1 MRCILDA
8 SYFFGD
14 YAFPGELYTTPAV
27 VGELL
32 DITAKMRYEVLSSHG
47 LIVSEPEPA
56 ALTAV
61 VAAAEKSGDLRV
73 LSQTDLSVIAL
84 ALTLEGTVVSDD
96 FAVQNVCRHLK
107 IPVQNILQKKA
118 KRKVWK
124 YICSGCGAEIPGG
137 GDCPVCGSPPKKRGT
152 EKSSGKRR

>member
-14 YAFPGELYTTPAV
+14 YPCFGEMYTTPEV

-32 DITAKMRYEVLSSHG
+32 DITAKMRYEVLCSRG
-47 LIVSEPEPA
+47 LAVREPDPA
-56 ALTAV
+56 AAEAA
-61 VAAAEKSGDLRV
+61 VAAAEKSGDMRV
-73 LSQTDLSVIAL
+73 LSQTDISVIAL
-84 ALTLEGTVVSDD
+84 SLTLQGTVVSDD

-118 KRKVWK
+118 KRRIWK
-124 YICSGCGAEIPGG
+124 YICSGCGADIPDG
-137 GDCPVCGSPPKKRGT
+137 GDCPICGSPPKKRGT
-152 EKSSGKRR
+152 EKSPGKRR

>member
-14 YAFPGELYTTPAV
+14 YPGSGELSTTPEV

-32 DITAKMRYEVLSSHG
+32 DITAKMRYEVLCSRG
-47 LIVSEPEPA
+47 LSVCEPEPDK
-56 ALTAV
+56 TAEA

-73 LSQTDLSVIAL
+73 LSRTDISVIAL

-118 KRKVWK
+118 KRRVWK
-124 YICSGCGAEIPGG
+124 YICSGCGAEIPDG
-137 GDCPVCGSPPKKRGT
+137 GDCPVCGSPPKRRGT